1 MPAFRR
7 SDFPEL
13 QIFLTIARRRSFAQA
28 AKELGLTTSAL
39 SRAMQKL
46 EDHLGVRPLHRT
58 NRTVAP
64 TLIGERLA
72 QRLDQGFETI
82 AKALGEIETFREN
95 PVGELRINVPRDA
108 GRLLIGPIL
117 PAFVAAY
124 PHVELIV
131 IA

>member
-1 MPAFRR
+1 
-7 SDFPEL
+7 
-13 QIFLTIARRRSFAQA
+13 
-28 AKELGLTTSAL
+28 
-39 SRAMQKL
+39 MQKL
-46 EDHLGVRPLHRT
+46 EDHLGVRLLHRS

-72 QRLDQGFETI
+72 ERLDQGFLTI

-117 PAFVAAY
+117 PIFVTAY